1 MKIFKLPLAGLL
13 FCTAPLLAGCGT
25 SDKPEAPV
33 SLTWEMGT
41 GNAEPGYY
49 ENSFVLKN
57 ISGAPLPRN
66 WTIYYSQLPRN
77 VKQIGNP
84 AVKVEPVNGNF
95 FKMYPTESFTP
106 LAPGDSMRITFLCS
120 YKIDRNSHAPEGTY
134 WVATADGKES
144 SPLPV
149 TLNTLVLPSPESLP
163 GYPDATKIYESN
175 LRLENVSALQP
186 WDILP
191 SVKKATPAEGA
202 VVLDG
207 KVALAYPDAYAV
219 EARLLKEK
227 LSALYGLE
235 VVDKAPVTIALE
247 TLADK
252 AKAVN
257 DEYYDMV
264 IDSDRI
270 KISAATPH
278 GVFNGTQTLL
288 AMLKGKEAPY
298 RLDAMSVEDYPDLLY
313 RGQMIDIARNFTTV
327 DNLKKLVD
335 VFASYKMNVLHF
347 HFSDDEAW
355 RLEIPGLEELTAVGS
370 RRGHTTDES
379 RCLYPC
385 YDGGYDPD
393 AATVGNGYYSRED
406 FIGLLR
412 YAAER
417 HIRVIPEIESPGHA
431 RAAIVSMKARYNK
444 YKDTDVEKAAEYL
457 LSEPE
462 DTSRYASVQYYTDNV
477 INVAMPSTYRFME
490 KVIQELA
497 AMYREAGVPLAT
509 VHLGGDEVARGVWLG
524 SPKCQALMKEKGM
537 TKPHDLAEHFITQ
550 MADIMQRNGLKFSG
564 WQEVALGHTEE
575 AHRQLRTQAAGV
587 YCWNTVPGYDE
598 VVYQIANNGYPVILC
613 NVGNFYMDMAYNGHP
628 DERGLDWGGYVD
640 ESVSFSMLPFSIY
653 RSLRTDG
660 AGNPVDLDMAYNG
673 HPDERGLD
681 WGGYVDESVSFSML
695 PFSIYR
701 SLRTDGAGNPV
712 DLDAAEK
719 GKTVLTAEGR
729 KNILGVQGQ
738 LFAET
743 IRSFNGV
750 EYLLFPKIMGLAERG
765 WNAYPAWEELRGAQ
779 EQQAFNK
786 ALALYYEKIS
796 DMEMPYWARN
806 GINFRLP
813 HPGLLV
819 KDGKLYANVAIRGA
833 EIRYTTD
840 GSEPDAQ
847 SALWEAP
854 VPCHAPVVKA
864 KTFCQGKESLPITL
878 KTE

>member
-1 MKIFKLPLAGLL
+1 MRILKLPLAGLL
-13 FCTAPLLAGCGT
+13 FCVMALFAGCKT
-25 SDKPEAPV
+25 SNEPKAPV
-33 SLTWEMGT
+33 ALTWEMG
-41 GNAEPGYY
+41 ASDIEPGYY
-49 ENSFVLKN
+49 ENTFILKN
-57 ISGAPLPRN
+57 ISQKPLKKN
-66 WTIYYSQLPRN
+66 WTIYYSQLPRG
-77 VKQIGNP
+77 VKQEG
-84 AVKVEPVNGNF
+84 ASEVKVEVVNGNF
-95 FKMYPTESFTP
+95 FKMYPTDEFAS
-106 LAPGDSMRITFLCS
+106 LAPGDSMRITFLCT
-120 YKIDRNSHAPEGTY
+120 YKLDRNSHVPEGTY
-134 WVATADGKES
+134 WVETVDGKEG

-149 TLNTLVLPSPESLP
+149 ALKALPLPSPESMS

-175 LRLENVSALQP
+175 LRLAGAPALVQS
-186 WDILP
+186 DILP
-191 SVKKATPAEGA
+191 SVKKAVAIEGDN
-202 VVLDG
+202 VVLEG
-207 KVALAYPDAYAV
+207 KVALAFPENFAG
-219 EARLLKEK
+219 EAKLLKEK
-227 LSALYGLE
+227 LTGLYGLE
-235 VVDKAPVTIALE
+235 VVGNASVKIVLE
-247 TLADK
+247 ELLDRK
-252 AKAVN
+252 EAVN
-257 DEYYDMV
+257 DEYYTINIGDNL
-264 IDSDRI
+264 I

-278 GVFNGTQTLL
+278 GIFNGTQTLL
-288 AMLKGKEAPY
+288 SMLKDKQTPYLLEAVSI
-298 RLDAMSVEDYPDLLY
+298 RDYPDLAY
-313 RGQMIDIARNFTTV
+313 RGQMIDIARNFTAPE
-327 DNLKKLVD
+327 NLKKLVD
-335 VFASYKMNVLHF
+335 IFASYKLNVLHF
-347 HFSDDEAW
+347 HFCDDEAW

-379 RCLYPC
+379 QCLYPC

-393 AATVGNGYYSRED
+393 AKTVGNGYYSREE
-406 FIGLLR
+406 FIDLLK

-417 HIRVIPEIESPGHA
+417 HVRIVPEIESPGHA

-444 YKDTDVEKAAEYL
+444 YFETDPGKATEYM

-462 DTSRYASVQYYTDNV
+462 DTSRYVSVQYYTDNV
-477 INVAMPSTYRFME
+477 MNVALPSTYRFME
-490 KVIQELA
+490 KVIQELN
-497 AMYREAGVPLAT
+497 AMYQEAGLSLYT
-509 VHLGGDEVARGVWLG
+509 VHLGGDEVPRGVWMG
-524 SPKCQALMKEKGM
+524 SPKCQELMKEKGM
-537 TKPHDLAEHFITQ
+537 TKAHDLSEYFITQ
-550 MADIMQRNGLKFSG
+550 MADVMQKNGLKFSG

-575 AHRQLRTQAAGV
+575 AHQQLRGQAAGV
-587 YCWNTVPGYDE
+587 YCWNTVPGSDE
-598 VVYQIANNGYPVILC
+598 VVYQTANNGYPVILC
-613 NVGNFYMDMAYNGHP
+613 NVGNFYM
-628 DERGLDWGGYVD
+628 
-640 ESVSFSMLPFSIY
+640 
-653 RSLRTDG
+653 
-660 AGNPVDLDMAYNG
+660 DMAYNG

>member
-1 MKIFKLPLAGLL
+1 
-13 FCTAPLLAGCGT
+13 
-25 SDKPEAPV
+25 
-33 SLTWEMGT
+33 
-41 GNAEPGYY
+41 
-49 ENSFVLKN
+49 
-57 ISGAPLPRN
+57 
-66 WTIYYSQLPRN
+66 
-77 VKQIGNP
+77 
-84 AVKVEPVNGNF
+84 
-95 FKMYPTESFTP
+95 
-106 LAPGDSMRITFLCS
+106 
-120 YKIDRNSHAPEGTY
+120 
-134 WVATADGKES
+134 
-144 SPLPV
+144 
-149 TLNTLVLPSPESLP
+149 
-163 GYPDATKIYESN
+163 
-175 LRLENVSALQP
+175 LRLARNLMQEGAEVHIIIQDAKDGIRDSRYLSNSKRETCMGDAIPLNQVARLQP

-298 RLDAMSVEDYPDLLY
+298 RLDAMSVEDYPDFLY

-653 RSLRTDG
+653 RSLRMDG
-660 AGNPVDLDMAYNG
+660 AGN
-673 HPDERGLD
+673 
-681 WGGYVDESVSFSML
+681 S
-695 PFSIYR
+695 
-701 SLRTDGAGNPV
+701 V

>member
-406 FIGLLR
+406 FI
-412 YAAER
+412 ER

-660 AGNPVDLDMAYNG
+660 AGNPVDLD
-673 HPDERGLD
+673 
-681 WGGYVDESVSFSML
+681 
-695 PFSIYR
+695 
-701 SLRTDGAGNPV
+701 
-712 DLDAAEK
+712 AAEK

>member
-77 VKQIGNP
+77 VKQVGNP

-106 LAPGDSMRITFLCS
+106 LASGDSMRITFLCS

-149 TLNTLVLPSPESLP
+149 TLNTLALPSPESLP

-191 SVKKATPAEGA
+191 SVKKATSAEGA

-247 TLADK
+247 TLTDK

-257 DEYYDMV
+257 DEYYDLV

-393 AATVGNGYYSRED
+393 AATVSNGYYSRED

-444 YKDTDVEKAAEYL
+444 YL

-660 AGNPVDLDMAYNG
+660 AGNPVDLD
-673 HPDERGLD
+673 
-681 WGGYVDESVSFSML
+681 
-695 PFSIYR
+695 
-701 SLRTDGAGNPV
+701 
-712 DLDAAEK
+712 AAEK

-796 DMEMPYWARN
+796 DMEMPYWTRN

-864 KTFCQGKESLPITL
+864 KTFCQGEESLPITL